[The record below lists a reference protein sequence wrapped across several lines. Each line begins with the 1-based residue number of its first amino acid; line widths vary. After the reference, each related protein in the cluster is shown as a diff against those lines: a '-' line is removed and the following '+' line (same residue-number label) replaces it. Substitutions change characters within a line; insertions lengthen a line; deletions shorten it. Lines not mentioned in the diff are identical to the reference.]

1 MVQSNVIVVVVVMAT
16 YCSARFVVRS
26 QDALVAVCM

>member
-1 MVQSNVIVVVVVMAT
+1 MVQSNVIVVVVMAT

-26 QDALVAVCM
+26 QHALVAVCM